1 MWRANDN
8 PFLGISPK
16 IVISYVWMYVYPG
29 LKVEEGDAHVLLR
42 LQKRELTYTYRCA
55 KFKQQLSRNV
65 TLHGP
70 CLGCHFRALLVGN
83 LRSSSQ
89 QHPEPRLHSGAKG
102 TPANVTLRYIDEC
115 NPWMRQPHLLGAK
128 TKLHGHNTYT
138 RKSSPRN

>member
-16 IVISYVWMYVYPG
+16 IVMYEVVLCCVTNQVKYEVQYSSY
-29 LKVEEGDAHVLLR
+29 KVTNCNMSGNNFV
-42 LQKRELTYTYRCA
+42 TV
-55 KFKQQLSRNV
+55 KQQLSRNV